1 MLIFQHAKSCHWLED
16 KVSKYVSNRY
26 DLCIILKQYTMYLT
40 HTILLYATMCN
51 VELTSY
57 AIVDNANEFDDDM
70 RVS

>member
-1 MLIFQHAKSCHWLED
+1 MQNFAFWLED
-16 KVSKYVSNRY
+16 KVSKEMYLIHRSY
-26 DLCIILKQYTMYLT
+26 LPIILKQYTLNLT
-40 HTILLYATMCN
+40 HTILLYATICN